1 MTIFDEPAVAER
13 ETGMNSTCS
22 VFVNMFNLVSMIRP
36 IMIKHVC
43 NDN

>member
-1 MTIFDEPAVAER
+1 MTLFDELAVVEGNKF
-13 ETGMNSTCS
+13 ELDLF
-22 VFVNMFNLVSMIRP
+22 VFVNMFNLVSMIQP

>member
-1 MTIFDEPAVAER
+1 MTIFDELSVAD
-13 ETGMNSTCS
+13 ETGMNLTCF
-22 VFVNMFNLVSMIRP
+22 VFVNMFNLVSMIQH